1 MRAWLS
7 RNMRPRNGY
16 VELLYYAVIYIALL
30 TIQDV
35 ARASGW
41 WPQSFLTRCALFIVL
56 DIAIRAILDLF
67 LSLLKTKRWLRQ

>member
-7 RNMRPRNGY
+7 RNMRARNGY
-16 VELLYYAVIYIALL
+16 VELLYYAIIYTALF

-41 WPQSFLTRCALFIVL
+41 WPQSFLTKCALYILLYIV
-56 DIAIRAILDLF
+56 IHAILDLF
-67 LSLLKTKRWLRQ
+67 SSLLKTKRWLG